1 MMAIAI
7 ITSEY
12 LIAKYRGYLGI
23 WHALV
28 IYMGLRTIAGVWR

>member
-1 MMAIAI
+1 MMAIAS

-12 LIAKYRGYLGI
+12 LLAKYRGYLGI
-23 WHALV
+23 WYALV